1 MQAVILA
8 FVGGAALAAVSA
20 QAAPLAPT
28 PLVGP
33 VTYILNQEWAP
44 LPNDAPSLAPVGAAQ
59 PVELVSQGCG
69 WGWHRHHWRDHCG
82 YWHCGDCAPNGELH
96 SGWGARGNHP

>member
-1 MQAVILA
+1 METEMQAVILA

-33 VTYILNQEWAP
+33 VTYIPNQEWAP
-44 LPNDAPSLAPVGAAQ
+44 LPDDAPSLAPVGAAQ
-59 PVELVSQGCG
+59 PFELVSQGCE
-69 WGWHRHHWRDHCG
+69 WGGHRHYWPDHWG
-82 YWHCGDCAPNGELH
+82 VLALG
-96 SGWGARGNHP
+96 